1 MGELRAAHTA
11 HIVSFMLGGQSREV
25 DHMSLCSQL
34 AAAGSEFLNLARD
47 CYLVVA
53 TSQAASAALSTE
65 ASTASR
71 KLSYQLQARNRPE
84 MAAPAAPLL
93 EDACVAASA
102 DGDAMEACAAAAV
115 PPGGVSLLP
124 NSFKAGMVGQYLNR
138 ERSVLH
144 FHVMKT
150 GGTTLCRMA
159 LANDQFSEDYL
170 NRWGTPLARNCIID
184 MPQLRR
190 LRPTA
195 EYVVHEKPPQAVNP
209 FFFSD
214 EFLSGPARQTW
225 PLLGN
230 SFTSWEPAAMNSDWS
245 LDHEWARMTDAG
257 PAFWDTWLPVI
268 TMRHPVERAFST
280 LRFWNVT
287 DHCNDIG
294 LGIEPCVLGFLDS
307 PSETQLEENFMVHR
321 MLNEFTNVY
330 VLHLSG
336 THDNLELAKRNLRK
350 FHLILDV
357 FKRRETSERLLEKVL
372 GWKNTDFNSVSER
385 ISTFT
390 KEGKTL
396 ESEYPHLYRRIASH
410 MQLDLELYEYA
421 LDLLDQH
428 AFELGVAGPPEPRV
442 RAKHSEVSAEQMV
455 MPTIAER
462 IEALYRASAPEK
474 LEDPDFVK
482 RLMIK
487 FKGREEQLLKNVS
500 AKYATKAWDV
510 ELQERPEHPGF
521 SS

>member
-1 MGELRAAHTA
+1 
-11 HIVSFMLGGQSREV
+11 
-25 DHMSLCSQL
+25 
-34 AAAGSEFLNLARD
+34 
-47 CYLVVA
+47 
-53 TSQAASAALSTE
+53 
-65 ASTASR
+65 
-71 KLSYQLQARNRPE
+71 
-84 MAAPAAPLL
+84 
-93 EDACVAASA
+93 
-102 DGDAMEACAAAAV
+102 
-115 PPGGVSLLP
+115 
-124 NSFKAGMVGQYLNR
+124 
-138 ERSVLH
+138 
-144 FHVMKT
+144 
-150 GGTTLCRMA
+150 
-159 LANDQFSEDYL
+159 
-170 NRWGTPLARNCIID
+170 
-184 MPQLRR
+184 
-190 LRPTA
+190 
-195 EYVVHEKPPQAVNP
+195 
-209 FFFSD
+209 
-214 EFLSGPARQTW
+214 
-225 PLLGN
+225 
-230 SFTSWEPAAMNSDWS
+230 
-245 LDHEWARMTDAG
+245 MTDAG

-307 PSETQLEENFMVHR
+307 PSETKLEENFMVHR

-336 THDNLELAKRNLRK
+336 THDNLELAKTNLRK

-421 LDLLDQH
+421 LELLDQH

-474 LEDPDFVK
+474 LEDPKFMK
-482 RLMIK
+482 RLMKK

>member
-1 MGELRAAHTA
+1 
-11 HIVSFMLGGQSREV
+11 
-25 DHMSLCSQL
+25 
-34 AAAGSEFLNLARD
+34 
-47 CYLVVA
+47 
-53 TSQAASAALSTE
+53 
-65 ASTASR
+65 
-71 KLSYQLQARNRPE
+71 
-84 MAAPAAPLL
+84 
-93 EDACVAASA
+93 
-102 DGDAMEACAAAAV
+102 
-115 PPGGVSLLP
+115 
-124 NSFKAGMVGQYLNR
+124 
-138 ERSVLH
+138 VLH

-159 LANDQFSEDYL
+159 LANDQFNENYL
-170 NRWGTPLARNCIID
+170 NRWGTPLARNCVID

-230 SFTSWEPAAMNSDWS
+230 SFVSWEPAAMNSDWS

-307 PSETQLEENFMVHR
+307 PSETKLEENFMVHR

-336 THDNLELAKRNLRK
+336 THDNLELAKTNLRK

-510 ELQERPEHPGF
+510 KMQERPEHPGF
-521 SS
+521 G